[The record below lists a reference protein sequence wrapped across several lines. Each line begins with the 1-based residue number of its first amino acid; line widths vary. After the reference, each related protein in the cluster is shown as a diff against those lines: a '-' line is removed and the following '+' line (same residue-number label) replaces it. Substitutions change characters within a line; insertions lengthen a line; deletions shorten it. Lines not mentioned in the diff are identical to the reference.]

1 MNETQLPSI
10 ERQAKPPVVEVDVL
24 HDRRR
29 PGRVAYGNPWLI
41 RLLRRQ
47 FFHETPIPPTIAEP
61 RGRIGEADHEN
72 SDALAPARGI
82 FLGIILAAF
91 LWGGI
96 ALGGRLL
103 YRLIR
108 LL

>member
-1 MNETQLPSI
+1 MNEKQLPSI

-41 RLLRRQ
+41 RFLRRQ
-47 FFHETPIPPTIAEP
+47 FLHETPIPPAIADP
-61 RGRIGEADHEN
+61 RGRIGEADHDH

-82 FLGIILAAF
+82 LLGIIFAAF

-96 ALGGRLL
+96 AFSGWLL